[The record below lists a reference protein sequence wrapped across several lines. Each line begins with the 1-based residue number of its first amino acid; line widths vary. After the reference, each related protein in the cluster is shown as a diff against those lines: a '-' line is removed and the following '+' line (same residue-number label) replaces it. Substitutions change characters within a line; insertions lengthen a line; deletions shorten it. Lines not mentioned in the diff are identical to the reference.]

1 MRLFEI
7 HLCLLAALALAPP
20 ESFGAGTAP
29 VTAGHAAQVVLGLL
43 VVLGMILAAA
53 WAARRLQVIRPRA
66 AGRIRVLEGLAVGT
80 RDKLLLVEVEGQRM
94 LLGLSPGRI
103 ALLSELGRGET
114 APVFDQALADA
125 GAELAG
131 RVA

>member
-1 MRLFEI
+1 MRLFEL

-80 RDKLLLVEVEGQRM
+80 RDKLLLVEVEGRRM

-103 ALLSELGRGET
+103 ALLSELGSGEA
-114 APVFDQALADA
+114 APAFDQALAHA

-131 RVA
+131 RRA